1 MQWIHAYYVY
11 ILDSKLNNFV
21 KEYMFNNTSILIL
34 KANNFHFNYRAEN
47 IKEAGWSRNYPSDLP
62 SILGTID

>member
-21 KEYMFNNTSILIL
+21 KEYMFNNTSISIL
-34 KANNFHFNYRAEN
+34 EANNFHFNYRAEN
-47 IKEAGWSRNYPSDLP
+47 IKEAGWSRN
-62 SILGTID
+62 